1 MDTYKKDRDQ
11 ELKTFQKEYDELKI
25 QYTTFLTQ
33 AVHESDPSKQAD
45 LVKQILSI
53 NSSLAQHVREFI
65 QNSRG
70 KFDSD
75 IIAKLTNDILQYQ
88 KEFEQIQ
95 KSSNKAQVLR
105 EILNKEKTELN
116 ALHEQFNA
124 WLYAILGAILFLLVL
139 IFRTSLVELSKSVAQ
154 QLPNISMTDS
164 ELTQY
169 PDDSYMT
176 SP

>member
-11 ELKTFQKEYDELKI
+11 ELKTFQKEYDELKS

-33 AVHESDPSKQAD
+33 AVYETDPTKQGD
-45 LVKQILSI
+45 LVKQVLSV

-70 KFDSD
+70 KFDST

-88 KEFEQIQ
+88 KEFDQIQ

-105 EILNKEKTELN
+105 EILNKEKFELS
-116 ALHEQFNA
+116 ALHDQFNA

-139 IFRTSLVELSKSVAQ
+139 IFRTSLIELSKTVAQ
-154 QLPNISMTDS
+154 QLPSISMTDS
-164 ELTQY
+164 GLSQY